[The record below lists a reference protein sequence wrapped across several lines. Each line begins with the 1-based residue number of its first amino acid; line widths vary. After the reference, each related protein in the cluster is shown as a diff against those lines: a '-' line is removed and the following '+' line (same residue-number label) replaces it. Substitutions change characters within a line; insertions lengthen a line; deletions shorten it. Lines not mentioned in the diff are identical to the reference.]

1 MYWTPL
7 SITALAISSPDG
19 SLTLPSHRENKLAF
33 LPFITLRK
41 YCKACLTLT
50 DPRDKE
56 DKIRIDKWLWAARFF
71 KTRTLAKTAIEG
83 GKVQASGQRIKVSKE
98 IVTGDILRI
107 RQGWDEREIVV
118 KAISDVRRSAP
129 IAQALY
135 EETAGSLERRARAAE
150 ARKAAGALARP
161 SQKPGKHE
169 RKALERLRK
178 QFDAP

>member
-1 MYWTPL
+1 M
-7 SITALAISSPDG
+7 
-19 SLTLPSHRENKLAF
+19 
-33 LPFITLRK
+33 
-41 YCKACLTLT
+41 T

-118 KAISDVRRSAP
+118 KAISGVRRSAP

-135 EETAGSLERRARAAE
+135 EETAGSLERRTRAAE